1 MKSYSSNH
9 NNISQR
15 IKPQIGE
22 RESTLS
28 LGCSSLVTDL
38 TGDVLVEFSTVPVV
52 SFVQLGLVTKFSILN
67 LFFFAQIGGILKKM
81 QFLMLSLQ
89 GISLETKNTNS
100 CKATVGP

>member
-38 TGDVLVEFSTVPVV
+38 TGDVLMEFSTVPVV
-52 SFVQLGLVTKFSILN
+52 SFVQLGLVTNFSILN
-67 LFFFAQIGGILKKM
+67 LFFFLRK
-81 QFLMLSLQ
+81 
-89 GISLETKNTNS
+89 
-100 CKATVGP
+100 